1 MASKGSAQPRKPS
14 QGARNRAARLAAVQA
29 LYQHLVTGTAH
40 EMVLREFMNHRLG
53 EESEEGEAMI
63 VPDTQLL
70 ADVLRGAALHRG
82 ELVPK
87 IESCLSRD
95 WTMSRLEVLLQ
106 ATLLAGC
113 WELEGNRGIAAPI
126 IINDYVEVA
135 RSFFADREPGLV
147 NAVLDKLARRLR
159 PDEFRAA

>member
-1 MASKGSAQPRKPS
+1 MTEKASKGPRKPS

-29 LYQHLVTGTAH
+29 LYQHLVTGTPH
-40 EMVLREFMNHRLG
+40 ETVLREFMNHRLG
-53 EESEEGEAMI
+53 EESEEGDAMI

-70 ADVLRGAALHRG
+70 SDVLRGAAVSRG
-82 ELVPK
+82 DLTPK

-95 WTMSRLEVLLQ
+95 WTMARLEVLLQ

-113 WELEGNRGIAAPI
+113 WELENNRGIAAPI
-126 IINDYVEVA
+126 VINDYVEVA
-135 RSFFADREPGLV
+135 RSFFAEREPGLI

-159 PDEFRAA
+159 PEEFRAA